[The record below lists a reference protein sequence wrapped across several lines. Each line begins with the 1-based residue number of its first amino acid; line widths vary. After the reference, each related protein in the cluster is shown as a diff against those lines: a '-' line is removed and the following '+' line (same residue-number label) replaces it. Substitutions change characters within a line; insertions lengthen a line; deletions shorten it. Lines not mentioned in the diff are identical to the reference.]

1 MNGRKPQGSL
11 EPTPDEVALSE
22 RDQLVLDL
30 VELGVALRKAESLVR
45 RYPNQ
50 DIRKQ
55 LDWLPFRS
63 ARRPASMIIAAIE
76 NDYDKPAYANG
87 N

>member
-1 MNGRKPQGSL
+1 MNGRKPQGSP

-30 VELGVALRKAESLVR
+30 VELGVALRKSESLVR
-45 RYPNQ
+45 RYPANEV
-50 DIRKQ
+50 RKQ

-87 N
+87 D

>member
-1 MNGRKPQGSL
+1 MNGRRPQGSH

-30 VELGVALRKAESLVR
+30 VELGVALRKAESIVR
-45 RYPNQ
+45 RFPAREV
-50 DIRKQ
+50 RKQ
-55 LDWLPFRS
+55 LGWLPFRS

-76 NDYDKPAYANG
+76 NDYDKPAYANED
-87 N
+87 

>member
-1 MNGRKPQGSL
+1 MNGRRLQGSH
-11 EPTPDEVALSE
+11 EPTPDEVALGE
-22 RDQLVLDL
+22 KDQLVLEL

-50 DIRKQ
+50 EIHKQ

-76 NDYDKPAYANG
+76 NNYDKPAYANG
-87 N
+87 D

>member
-1 MNGRKPQGSL
+1 MNGRKPHGAL

-22 RDQLVLDL
+22 RDQLVLEL
-30 VELGVALRKAESLVR
+30 VEIGVALRKAESLAR
-45 RYPNQ
+45 RYPAQ
-50 DIRKQ
+50 EIRKQ

-87 N
+87 D

>member
-1 MNGRKPQGSL
+1 MNGRQSRQAY

-22 RDQLVLDL
+22 RDQLVLEL
-30 VELGVALRKAESLVR
+30 VQIGVALRKAESIVR
-45 RYPNQ
+45 RFPEEE
-50 DIRKQ
+50 IRKQ
-55 LDWLPFRS
+55 ISWLPFRS

-87 N
+87 A

>member
-1 MNGRKPQGSL
+1 MNGRRSRGAL
-11 EPTPDEVALSE
+11 GPTPDEVTLSE

-45 RYPNQ
+45 RYPAQ
-50 DIRKQ
+50 EVRKQ

-87 N
+87 D

>member
-1 MNGRKPQGSL
+1 MNGRKPQGAL
-11 EPTPDEVALSE
+11 DPTPDEVALSE
-22 RDQLVLDL
+22 RDQLVLEL

-50 DIRKQ
+50 EIRKQ

-87 N
+87 D

>member
-1 MNGRKPQGSL
+1 MNGRRPQGSL
-11 EPTPDEVALSE
+11 EPTPDEVALSK

-30 VELGVALRKAESLVR
+30 VELGVALRKAENLVR
-45 RYPNQ
+45 RYPNKE
-50 DIRKQ
+50 IRKQ
-55 LDWLPFRS
+55 LNWLPFRS

-87 N
+87 D

>member
-1 MNGRKPQGSL
+1 MNGKHLGRSV
-11 EPTPDEVALSE
+11 EPTPDEVSLSE

-45 RYPNQ
+45 RFPAE

-55 LDWLPFRS
+55 LNWLPFRS

-87 N
+87 K